1 MNYGMQNWAWLSPLG
16 TVMVIIGVV
25 LTLLSAWISHRF
37 FYQNQVINFVFK
49 VVGVVLCLVGM
60 MLALEIYR

>member
-16 TVMVIIGVV
+16 MVMVIIGVV